1 MYMYTQMYMYMYVC
15 VCTISLVLVPILPQ
29 TRLDNTGI
37 VLGELFHLRLD
48 QRPQSFLPASFYPS
62 SSHFSRAPPPYS
74 SLSGVQES
82 TSHPLSMPV
91 LVSGKEPV
99 SQNRFVGVEVNH
111 NSRVY
116 HEKAGC
122 SSSSGGVAV
131 GGVVNMDTSAVGRS
145 STFTTTQEVEVRGG
159 GY

>member
-1 MYMYTQMYMYMYVC
+1 M
-15 VCTISLVLVPILPQ
+15 
-29 TRLDNTGI
+29 
-37 VLGELFHLRLD
+37 RLD

-91 LVSGKEPV
+91 LVSGTEPV

-131 GGVVNMDTSAVGRS
+131 VGVVNMDTSAVGRS
-145 STFTTTQEVEVRGG
+145 STFTTTQEVEVRGILKR
-159 GY
+159 YLDHVHFCITCMHYCICTCYIECDCCSKPHPKLRLLTVQ